1 MDLSLKPYLFG
12 SNYSNPIY
20 VCNYLMRVFPF
31 THISIELQG
40 NSFDNPDRMFL
51 SVEKSFISSTSQKT
65 DLRELIPEFFYF
77 PEMFINS
84 NKLNLGF
91 TEDGQEVNDVITP
104 CNNNPYDFI
113 VTMRTALEND
123 EVSSKIN
130 NWIDLIFGYK
140 SKGKEAENANNL
152 FTASSY
158 QEDIDLKKSKN
169 KESLLRLV
177 EFGLIP
183 SQIIAKEC
191 NKKDKKEEILKEK
204 EITDKNVNL
213 KIEKVEKNKL
223 NVINILEG
231 EKGKSLKLRKSRI
244 ENGNKSNTSILKIEA
259 YSEDRLNILYNT
271 DCFFETKINKIVDK
285 KLILDESI
293 KTNKLQKIGNRMFNY
308 QYPKEYNEKICIFLD
323 EGKSIIIGGYYDG
336 KVILIYTEPETKIK
350 EIIPFNEDVP
360 ICSLALSEDENYL
373 FIGNYKGNIKIYQ
386 KNENDDEN
394 LYEWLP
400 FNKINDQM
408 SEISH
413 INCNLELNLWC
424 SASIDGYIN
433 IYSHPLCKL
442 FRCIKLPTNLCKYI
456 FLSSCPLPS
465 IIAICQEKTENE
477 IYVYSINGKFL
488 SKQKEQNI
496 ILSPIIFKDLNSNE
510 YLAYIC
516 NNSIYIRSLPNLIV
530 QVSIKDLPGIY
541 CIFINNDKSA
551 LYAANRIG
559 SEIYVIK
566 DDS

>member
-1 MDLSLKPYLFG
+1 MWLNIFSNRSFNDLSQYPIFPWLLNNYKDPIQLELNEDENIYRDLSSPMGMLEISEESIKRKELFMETYDTLKNDDIDTGEIDLSLKPYLFG

-169 KESLLRLV
+169 KENLLRLV

-183 SQIIAKEC
+183 TQIITKEC

-204 EITDKNVNL
+204 QITDKNVNL

-223 NVINILEG
+223 NVINILI
-231 EKGKSLKLRKSRI
+231 K
-244 ENGNKSNTSILKIEA
+244 
-259 YSEDRLNILYNT
+259 
-271 DCFFETKINKIVDK
+271 NKI
-285 KLILDESI
+285 
-293 KTNKLQKIGNRMFNY
+293 
-308 QYPKEYNEKICIFLD
+308 
-323 EGKSIIIGGYYDG
+323 
-336 KVILIYTEPETKIK
+336 
-350 EIIPFNEDVP
+350 
-360 ICSLALSEDENYL
+360 
-373 FIGNYKGNIKIYQ
+373 
-386 KNENDDEN
+386 
-394 LYEWLP
+394 
-400 FNKINDQM
+400 
-408 SEISH
+408 
-413 INCNLELNLWC
+413 
-424 SASIDGYIN
+424 
-433 IYSHPLCKL
+433 
-442 FRCIKLPTNLCKYI
+442 
-456 FLSSCPLPS
+456 
-465 IIAICQEKTENE
+465 
-477 IYVYSINGKFL
+477 
-488 SKQKEQNI
+488 
-496 ILSPIIFKDLNSNE
+496 
-510 YLAYIC
+510 
-516 NNSIYIRSLPNLIV
+516 
-530 QVSIKDLPGIY
+530 
-541 CIFINNDKSA
+541 
-551 LYAANRIG
+551 
-559 SEIYVIK
+559 
-566 DDS
+566 